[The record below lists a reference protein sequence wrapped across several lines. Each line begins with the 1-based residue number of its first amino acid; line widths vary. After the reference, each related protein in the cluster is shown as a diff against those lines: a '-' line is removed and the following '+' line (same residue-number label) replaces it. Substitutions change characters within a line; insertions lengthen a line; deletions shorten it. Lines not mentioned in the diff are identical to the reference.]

1 MLCRSGLPRDASAS
15 RVNPMATSLPAEW
28 RHRRMRTPPIIRAT
42 ERVSLACQALKAA
55 ANDVLIAQGTESAPL
70 ESAAQEL
77 AVEVERV
84 CELADQLER
93 CAANVGEL
101 AGARA

>member
-1 MLCRSGLPRDASAS
+1 
-15 RVNPMATSLPAEW
+15 
-28 RHRRMRTPPIIRAT
+28 MRTSPIVRAT

-55 ANDVLIAQGTESAPL
+55 ANDVVIAQGSDNVPL
-70 ESAAQEL
+70 QDAAQEL
-77 AVEVERV
+77 AVEIERV

-101 AGARA
+101 AGARG

>member
-1 MLCRSGLPRDASAS
+1 
-15 RVNPMATSLPAEW
+15 
-28 RHRRMRTPPIIRAT
+28 MRTSPIVRAT

-55 ANDVLIAQGTESAPL
+55 ANDVVIAQGSNNAPL
-70 ESAAQEL
+70 QDAAQEL
-77 AVEVERV
+77 AVEIERV

-101 AGARA
+101 AGARG